1 MHLVNIKIFRN
12 ENTGEKKGICF
23 KKIYIFFFS
32 VFALVKIREHL
43 EDVHK
48 TSKINTTTNF

>member
-12 ENTGEKKGICF
+12 ENTGEKKEYVP
-23 KKIYIFFFS
+23 KKFFFFFS

-48 TSKINTTTNF
+48 TSEINTTTNF